1 MDLHCCLTYIAI
13 SLTLPFHS
21 YCHFTYIAILIYI
34 AIFTFLT
41 ISFPLP
47 LTRILQ
53 RDITMQLTEGQL
65 NRLLKRPED
74 DEDNVKNTLKVYR
87 QIMLPLLQDFMAGKM
102 RGWV

>member
-1 MDLHCCLTYIAI
+1 M
-13 SLTLPFHS
+13 
-21 YCHFTYIAILIYI
+21 
-34 AIFTFLT
+34 
-41 ISFPLP
+41 
-47 LTRILQ
+47 Q

-102 RGWV
+102 RGRLEDLGRGGDGKLVVPEGNARSFEM